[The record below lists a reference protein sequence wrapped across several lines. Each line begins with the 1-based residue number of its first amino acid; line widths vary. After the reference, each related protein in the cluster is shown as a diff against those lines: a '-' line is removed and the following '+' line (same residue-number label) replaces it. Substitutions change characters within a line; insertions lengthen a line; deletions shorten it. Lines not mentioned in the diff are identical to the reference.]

1 MFVGKNSKQNE
12 RVTFELAGASDVWLH
27 AKNFHGAHGLIVSG
41 GKEVPDSVIERAAA
55 IVAGFSECADAPK
68 AEVDYTL
75 RKFVK
80 RLKGSRVTY
89 TEYKTVVVKPLSVN
103 KF

>member
-1 MFVGKNSKQNE
+1 MAARQ
-12 RVTFELAGASDVWLH
+12 
-27 AKNFHGAHGLIVSG
+27 NFHGAHGLIVSG

-55 IVAGFSECADAPK
+55 IVAGFSECADAPT

-80 RLKGSRVTY
+80 RVKGSRVTN
-89 TEYKTVVVKPLSVN
+89 TEYKTVADNPLSVN
-103 KF
+103 HF